1 MTNAPSTS
9 NNPPPDKMAEI
20 VVPHLDDE
28 NVSDALFFGT
38 IPRPTKTIAE
48 LVEKLR
54 PWVIL
59 AGITLMIPI
68 VAVVWIDLMAEP
80 KLVVKNSLIY
90 IAKIVFIYIALG
102 AAGGCAAVLFN
113 YRELIFTL
121 RQTEELINVLRDEA
135 VYQLE
140 SMRIMLEDVKRK
152 LFPPEDQVE
161 ANVADL
167 VKSAL
172 PVVMALINKEKNVL
186 KWGMFGL
193 KVAREAMDFFKGT
206 SKDKG

>member
-1 MTNAPSTS
+1 
-9 NNPPPDKMAEI
+9 MAEI

-48 LVEKLR
+48 LVERLR

>member
-1 MTNAPSTS
+1 
-9 NNPPPDKMAEI
+9 MAEI
-20 VVPHLDDE
+20 VVPHVDDE

-38 IPRPTKTIAE
+38 IPRPSKTIAE
-48 LVEKLR
+48 IVDKLR
-54 PWVIL
+54 PWIVL
-59 AGITLMIPI
+59 AGTVLMIPI
-68 VAVVWIDLMAEP
+68 VAVVWVDLMAEP
-80 KLVVKNSLIY
+80 KYVVKNSLLY
-90 IAKIVFIYIALG
+90 IAKIVFIYITLG

-140 SMRIMLEDVKRK
+140 SLRMMLEDVKRK
-152 LFPPEDQVE
+152 LFPPEEQAE

-172 PVVMALINKEKNVL
+172 PVVMLLINKEKNAL
-186 KWGMFGL
+186 RWGMFGL